1 MGNLEPVACFSQ
13 EAVEYSFETFVDFKI
28 RQVRVSE
35 TILNILTYCWIIQ
48 LLEEISM
55 KYKLSD
61 AANIAEIIG
70 AVAIVFSLVFVGV
83 QLKKNTVAT
92 RSASAI
98 AVADSMSQWYSNLG
112 SNEKNSNM
120 FRNFMADPNS
130 LSEEQRF
137 QVIMNFHGVM
147 LILQNNYYLAN
158 EGTLD
163 PEVKDSISES
173 IVVIKDSLGWKMYW
187 RTRRALF
194 LTGFQDYV
202 DTLTSLDRKVS
213 SEIYK
218 SVDVIK

>member
-1 MGNLEPVACFSQ
+1 MPHLQMLKG
-13 EAVEYSFETFVDFKI
+13 
-28 RQVRVSE
+28 
-35 TILNILTYCWIIQ
+35 
-48 LLEEISM
+48 ISM

-61 AANIAEIIG
+61 AASIAEIIG
-70 AVAIVFSLVFVGV
+70 AVAIVLSLVFVGV
-83 QLKKNTVAT
+83 QLQKNTAAT
-92 RSASAI
+92 RSVSAI

-112 SNEKNSNM
+112 SNEKTSNM

-137 QVIMNFHGVM
+137 QVIMNFHAVM
-147 LILQNNYYLAN
+147 LILQNNYYLAS

-163 PEVKDSISES
+163 PEVKNSISES
-173 IVVIKDSLGWKMYW
+173 IVVLKDSLGWKMYW

-202 DTLTSLDRKVS
+202 ETLINVDRKVS

-218 SVDVIK
+218 SVDAIE

>member
-1 MGNLEPVACFSQ
+1 
-13 EAVEYSFETFVDFKI
+13 
-28 RQVRVSE
+28 
-35 TILNILTYCWIIQ
+35 
-48 LLEEISM
+48 M

-70 AVAIVFSLVFVGV
+70 AIAIIFSLVFVGV
-83 QLKKNTVAT
+83 QLQKNTVAT

-112 SNEKNSNM
+112 SNEKTSNM

-137 QVIMNFHGVM
+137 QVIMNFHAVM
-147 LILQNNYYLAN
+147 LILQNNYYLAK

-163 PEVKDSISES
+163 PEVKNSISES
-173 IVVIKDSLGWKMYW
+173 IVVLKDSLGWKMYW

-202 DTLTSLDRKVS
+202 DTLISVYRKVS

-218 SVDVIK
+218 SVDAIE